1 MSVQTLPTYADVK
14 AAADRIAGYA
24 IRTPML
30 RSHRLDEDTGL
41 ECFIKPEVLQHTG
54 SFKFRGASNRLLQL
68 SDAEKKS
75 GVVAWSSGNHAQG
88 VAAAAKLVGVKAT
101 IVMPADA
108 PKLKIEN
115 TRRLGAEV
123 VLIDRRTENR
133 EDVARAIAAKTNAVI
148 VPSYDDQYIIAG
160 QGTAALELAQQVS
173 EVSSELDAL
182 LICCGGGGLTAGSSL
197 AMEQVSPKTK
207 IYAVEPEG
215 YDDHALSFASG
226 KREAVDVNTSS
237 ICDALLTLTP
247 GEITFAIN
255 QRLVTGGL
263 VVTEDE
269 VRAAMVYAFEVL
281 KLIVEPGGAVALAAV
296 LAGKVPAGHQRVGI
310 VLSGGNVDPKF
321 FADTLKASIKSV

>member
-1 MSVQTLPTYADVK
+1 VSVPNLPTYADVK
-14 AAADRIAGYA
+14 AAADRIAGHA
-24 IRTPML
+24 NKTPML
-30 RSHRLDEDTGL
+30 RSQRLDEDTGRI
-41 ECFIKPEVLQHTG
+41 CFIKPEVLQVTG

-68 SDAEKKS
+68 SEAEKKS

-123 VLIDRRTENR
+123 VLFDRQTESR
-133 EDVARAIAAKTNAVI
+133 EEIAMALSAKTGATV
-148 VPSYDDQYIIAG
+148 VPSYDDKHIIAG

-173 EVSSELDAL
+173 DASAHMDAL
-182 LICCGGGGLTAGSSL
+182 LICCGGGGLTAGCSL
-197 AMEQVSPKTK
+197 AMEKASPETK
-207 IYAVEPEG
+207 IYSVEPEG

-226 KREAVDVNTSS
+226 KREAVDVGTHS
-237 ICDALLTLTP
+237 ICDALLTPTP

-263 VVTEDE
+263 VVTEAE
-269 VRAAMVYAFEVL
+269 VRTAMAYAFEVL
-281 KLIVEPGGAVALAAV
+281 KLTVEPGGAVALAAV
-296 LAGKVPAGHQRVGI
+296 LTGKVPPQHKRIGI
-310 VLSGGNVDPKF
+310 VLSGGNVDPDF
-321 FADTLKASIKSV
+321 FAEVLKGRHTTA